1 MGIIADHVTKVKA
14 SEVSVVTAKA
24 LELERAG
31 RDIIRLS
38 AGEPDFPTPDHIKL
52 ACIKALLDNKTK
64 YPPVI
69 GVPELREAIC
79 AKLKRDNALDYA
91 PGQTIVCSGVKQGL
105 SCSSGSTGSSIS
117 PPSGLLTSWTGLWVM
132 SVARMLSASF
142 LATL

>member
-14 SEVSVVTAKA
+14 SEVSVVTATA

-79 AKLKRDNALDYA
+79 AKLKRDNALDFGDRAQY
-91 PGQTIVCSGVKQGL
+91 PSSSCSGPKVQARARGVL
-105 SCSSGSTGSSIS
+105 DRPVSRRSRRRSSSGH
-117 PPSGLLTSWTGLWVM
+117 
-132 SVARMLSASF
+132 ARPARR
-142 LATL
+142 APAA